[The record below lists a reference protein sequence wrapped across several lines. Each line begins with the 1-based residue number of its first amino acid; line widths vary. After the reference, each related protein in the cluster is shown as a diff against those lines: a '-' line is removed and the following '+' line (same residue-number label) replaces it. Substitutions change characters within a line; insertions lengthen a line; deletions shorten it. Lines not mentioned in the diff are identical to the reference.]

1 MYLYL
6 YIQIYIATGLPLI
19 FDLKRKCVKLLD
31 DGEGTSPLGRYNFG
45 TSPDLLF
52 KPCDL
57 DNEDLEI
64 YDDTDRDQCY
74 IDDNGNL
81 YAYDPIIRLST
92 HDNDDDDDD
101 DTHFLHSGTDI
112 NDFDSADSDMHSG
125 GGNFDN
131 YVLSD
136 DI

>member
-1 MYLYL
+1 MIFIFMFFHAHFYTFIFMHTY
-6 YIQIYIATGLPLI
+6 IYIH
-19 FDLKRKCVKLLD
+19 
-31 DGEGTSPLGRYNFG
+31 RYNFG

-64 YDDTDRDQCY
+64 GSITQNDTDQCY

-81 YAYDPIIRLST
+81 YAYDPIIRLPT
-92 HDNDDDDDD
+92 YDNDDDDDN
-101 DTHFLHSGTDI
+101 THFLHSGTNI

-131 YVLSD
+131 CVLSD